1 MTSLKLDTCNSDNQV
16 KMNKMT
22 VSQLNRCKKEIRIKN
37 MDKRK
42 EIIMTIVCKPT
53 ISNLR
58 FVTLTV
64 CQN

>member
-1 MTSLKLDTCNSDNQV
+1 MSSLKLDTCNSDNQV

-22 VSQLNRCKKEIRIKN
+22 VSQLNRCKKESAQF

-42 EIIMTIVCKPT
+42 KIIMTIVCKPT